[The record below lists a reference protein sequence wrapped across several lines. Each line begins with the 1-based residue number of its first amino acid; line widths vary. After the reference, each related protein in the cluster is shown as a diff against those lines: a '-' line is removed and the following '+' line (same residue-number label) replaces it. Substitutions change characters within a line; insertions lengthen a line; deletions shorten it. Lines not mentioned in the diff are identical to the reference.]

1 MKIALFGDSF
11 SARVPDACIIGWPI
25 LLEKHFSIENFSQ
38 SGSSQYRI
46 LQNLKNQNLSQY
58 DKIVVSH
65 TSPLRMFVKFNPLH
79 QTTEYHKE
87 CDLIFLDS
95 AERDDPFSIACQMF
109 YKHIFDLEYAFDI
122 HNMICR
128 EISDITSA
136 HDTLHITHFDY
147 DKLYC
152 FDGMINFY
160 QHWLKHKGKVNH
172 YSQPGN
178 NVVYQELLKH
188 LI

>member
-11 SARVPDACIIGWPI
+11 SSRVHDPHTSGWPI

-46 LQNLKNQNLSQY
+46 LKSLKNQNLSLY

-65 TSPLRMFVKFNPLH
+65 TSPLRVFVRFNPLH
-79 QTTEYHKE
+79 QATKYHKN
-87 CDLIFLDS
+87 CDLIFSDS
-95 AERDDPFSIACQMF
+95 ADRDDQFSIACQLF
-109 YKHIFDLEYAFDI
+109 YKHIFDIEHAFDI

-128 EISDITSA
+128 EINDVTSA

-147 DKLYC
+147 DGLYR

-160 QHWLKHKGKVNH
+160 QHWLNHKGDVNH
-172 YSQPGN
+172 YNQQGN